1 MADDVRV
8 PSVNRLEISLDGSH
22 ACALFGENLHN
33 GEAVFVKIEGWPN
46 ATHKQEQAAMRD
58 AYELLCR
65 AIGERLPFDI
75 VRHHAAPSP
84 AAPTEGNTV
93 PCVAV
98 PPSLD
103 AMNALFELVRL
114 KDIKDILDDNDAGV
128 RPLRADHWA
137 HLASDYKDNKPLA
150 WKRAR
155 EVLASVPPSP
165 QAAQDFV
172 CLKEPRCES
181 PCGGRNCHVAP
192 PSHTGTPEDCPIA
205 DCVAVCSFPD
215 NCSAPSAN
223 MLLLSGECSDPTLE
237 GPATSAASAIDALD
251 AKRYR
256 WINKKHNFVMHIWKT
271 PTGEIVCKSTFR
283 NSPACD
289 A

>member
-1 MADDVRV
+1 
-8 PSVNRLEISLDGSH
+8 
-22 ACALFGENLHN
+22 
-33 GEAVFVKIEGWPN
+33 
-46 ATHKQEQAAMRD
+46 MRD

-75 VRHHAAPSP
+75 VRHHAAPTP
-84 AAPTEGNTV
+84 AAPAEGNTV

-98 PPSLD
+98 PPSL
-103 AMNALFELVRL
+103 APLNAWLLEHAPDCGDNSCLFGGRGKGGMRTNGGCRCF
-114 KDIKDILDDNDAGV
+114 KDV
-128 RPLRADHWA
+128 RPDMRRIFIERMWA
-137 HLASDYKDNKPLA
+137 ALQA
-150 WKRAR
+150 
-155 EVLASVPPSP
+155 PPSP

-237 GPATSAASAIDALD
+237 GPDKLRRILDDLIEARRDAERLNALIDALEVYGTPEHPMGVTIAVRGFPRYGSAREAIDAAL
-251 AKRYR
+251 
-256 WINKKHNFVMHIWKT
+256 
-271 PTGEIVCKSTFR
+271 
-283 NSPACD
+283 PAAPAD
-289 A
+289 SERSGG